1 MESMEEKRMATTRY
15 SLSKL
20 ILVTVSA
27 VLMAPHGAPAQ
38 TPPQPVPLHKGCT
51 GPIPPDYMVC
61 KGPPVC
67 KENGDGSE
75 GVLEPGPALANGTS
89 CVFTYQQF
97 KVPSKCT
104 AGSCTAPPPGTDGW
118 FQPRY
123 ILIGVIY
130 APPGN
135 LSSVSYQSNSTFG
148 STQDVGEAFGTGW
161 SVGFTLGGVTTT
173 TAETNTTTTDQ
184 SFTIS
189 KSQGVSVGM
198 PSDED
203 VVDHDQDKFYIWTN
217 PQIKFSQPYATV
229 PSLTL
234 NLVPADPSQ
243 PDPTRLVTVKTVRG
257 ADPDIYHVMD
267 GWTDADKKN
276 LLAQDPFVAQPTVD
290 PVEADPQRF
299 NLVQEI
305 QVQGPGASGE
315 PPPTKGIPVSSGSN
329 NCQQITNADQST
341 ETIGASYDF
350 MGLFGV
356 SASGSFSTT
365 YSTSNQSCNGATQSA
380 TVSLESSTVG
390 NNRNIAVYFDSLFA
404 TFAFVDRTFSNPTTP
419 LGPNITGR
427 IMDSSGAPLANQQ
440 INVTFANGV
449 TRTLFSDADGNYT
462 IVSPPVGPLTIRS
475 GDLVLPASSV
485 ANKSAVIPLK
495 VVKPTVPL
503 PLPGPPHPIVQ
514 PKSL

>member
-1 MESMEEKRMATTRY
+1 MATSKY
-15 SLSKL
+15 LLSR
-20 ILVTVSA
+20 LVLVSA
-27 VLMAPHGAPAQ
+27 VALLMAPHRSPAQ
-38 TPPQPVPLHKGCT
+38 PAPQPVPLHKGCT

-75 GVLEPGPALANGTS
+75 GVLQPGPALVNGAS

-104 AGSCTAPPPGTDGW
+104 AGLCTAPPPGTDGW

-135 LSSVSYQSNSTFG
+135 KSSVTYQSNSTFG
-148 STQDVGEAFGTGW
+148 STQDVAEAVGTGW
-161 SVGFTLGGVTTT
+161 SVGFTALAETTT
-173 TAETNTTTTDQ
+173 TAETDTTTTDQ

-189 KSQGVSVGM
+189 KSQGVSVGT

-217 PQIKFSQPYATV
+217 PQIKFSQPYANV

-234 NLVPADPSQ
+234 NLVPADPAQ

-257 ADPDIYHVMD
+257 AEPDTYHVMD

-276 LLAQDPFVAQPTVD
+276 LLAQDPFVAQPTLD
-290 PVEADPQRF
+290 PTAADPQRF
-299 NLVQEI
+299 SLVQEV
-305 QVQGPGASGE
+305 QVQGPDASGE
-315 PPPTKGIPVSSGSN
+315 APPMKGIPISSSNN
-329 NCQQITNADQST
+329 NCQKVMNTDLST
-341 ETIGASYDF
+341 ETIATSLNF
-350 MGLFGV
+350 MGIIGI
-356 SASGSFSTT
+356 SGSGTFTT
-365 YSTSNQSCNGATQSA
+365 SFSTSNQSCNGTSQSA
-380 TVSLESSTVG
+380 NLTLESSTVG

-404 TFAFVDRTFSNPTTP
+404 TYAFVDRTFSNPATP
-419 LGPNITGR
+419 LGRNITGR
-427 IMDSSGAPLANQQ
+427 ITDSSGAPLANQQ

-449 TRTLFSDADGNYT
+449 TRTLFSDANGNYT
-462 IVSPPVGPLTIRS
+462 IVSPPVGPITIRS

-495 VVKPTVPL
+495 VASPKVPL
-503 PLPGPPHPIVQ
+503 PLPVPPHAIVQ
-514 PKSL
+514 PRSL